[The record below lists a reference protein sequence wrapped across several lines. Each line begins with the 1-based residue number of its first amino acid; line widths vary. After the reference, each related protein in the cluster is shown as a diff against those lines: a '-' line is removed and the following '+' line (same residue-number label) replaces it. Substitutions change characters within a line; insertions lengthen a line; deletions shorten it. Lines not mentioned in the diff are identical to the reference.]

1 MGAGVRK
8 LKEKLYEIVREINLR
23 RIMGKDINLPYKITQ
38 ETIKDILS
46 DNQAISFTKI
56 PDKSYVGIMNGLYAT
71 SSGIGGIIIVEAFRT
86 LSDRKLDLEL
96 TGHQGDIMKESVR
109 CAKTVWNLVPNEIKS
124 KKKQIKEEWEINGV
138 FGLHV
143 HCPEA
148 GTPKD
153 GPSADKEGSVMT
165 LAILSQ
171 LTNIPI
177 RNNVGMTGEIDL
189 NGTIRAIGGLQSK
202 LEGARSA
209 GVELVLVPKD
219 NEDDLKRIP
228 G

>member
-1 MGAGVRK
+1 
-8 LKEKLYEIVREINLR
+8 
-23 RIMGKDINLPYKITQ
+23 
-38 ETIKDILS
+38 
-46 DNQAISFTKI
+46 
-56 PDKSYVGIMNGLYAT
+56 
-71 SSGIGGIIIVEAFRT
+71 
-86 LSDRKLDLEL
+86 
-96 TGHQGDIMKESVR
+96 
-109 CAKTVWNLVPNEIKS
+109 
-124 KKKQIKEEWEINGV
+124 
-138 FGLHV
+138 
-143 HCPEA
+143 
-148 GTPKD
+148 
-153 GPSADKEGSVMT
+153 MT

-228 G
+228 DEIKREINLML

>member
-1 MGAGVRK
+1 
-8 LKEKLYEIVREINLR
+8 
-23 RIMGKDINLPYKITQ
+23 
-38 ETIKDILS
+38 
-46 DNQAISFTKI
+46 
-56 PDKSYVGIMNGLYAT
+56 
-71 SSGIGGIIIVEAFRT
+71 
-86 LSDRKLDLEL
+86 
-96 TGHQGDIMKESVR
+96 
-109 CAKTVWNLVPNEIKS
+109 
-124 KKKQIKEEWEINGV
+124 
-138 FGLHV
+138 
-143 HCPEA
+143 
-148 GTPKD
+148 
-153 GPSADKEGSVMT
+153 MT

-228 G
+228 DEIKKGDKFNVIMVTNIHEALPYVLCDNDLVFNK

>member
-1 MGAGVRK
+1 
-8 LKEKLYEIVREINLR
+8 
-23 RIMGKDINLPYKITQ
+23 
-38 ETIKDILS
+38 
-46 DNQAISFTKI
+46 
-56 PDKSYVGIMNGLYAT
+56 
-71 SSGIGGIIIVEAFRT
+71 
-86 LSDRKLDLEL
+86 
-96 TGHQGDIMKESVR
+96 
-109 CAKTVWNLVPNEIKS
+109 
-124 KKKQIKEEWEINGV
+124 
-138 FGLHV
+138 
-143 HCPEA
+143 
-148 GTPKD
+148 
-153 GPSADKEGSVMT
+153 MT

-228 G
+228 DEIKKGDKFNVA